1 MRLFDI
7 GEKDGPRTVTD
18 RVLTIP
24 NLLSFL
30 RIAVIPLVYLDLVAG
45 RHLRALVLLGALA
58 STDWLDGYL
67 ARRLDQTSRLGIHLD
82 PISDRVLFVVAG
94 AGLVVSG
101 LLPLWAVLVVV
112 VRDLAVLGAGAVL
125 IARGAEPPPASR
137 VGKSAT
143 FGLLAA
149 LPVFLVASIFGA
161 GPAQPQPVL
170 HAVAWVVFAVSVVLH
185 WVSAVGYGRTVLG
198 RRSDPDRP

>member
-1 MRLFDI
+1 MRLYDI
-7 GEKDGPRTVTD
+7 GEKDGPPVVTD

-45 RHLRALVLLGALA
+45 RHLRALVLLAVLA

-149 LPVFLVASIFGA
+149 LPVFLVASILGA
-161 GPAQPQPVL
+161 GPAQPQPVA
-170 HAVAWVVFAVSVVLH
+170 HTIAWAVLAVSVVLH
-185 WVSAVGYGRTVLG
+185 WVSAFGYGRTVLR
-198 RRSDPDRP
+198 RRSDPDLR